1 MPKISDEI
9 IVRGNSIKN
18 RIVMPPMYTFSFK
31 GDNGSFYGKQHIE
44 HYIARAKGGTGLIII
59 QSTRV
64 HGALNSTKLW
74 SEDNTSALK
83 QIAEGCHAYGAKVM
97 IQLSCNDTDT
107 NLLSIDDIKQTQQ
120 EMKQAAVTACSLGF
134 DGVEYHCAHGFF
146 LCKFFD
152 ADYNKRDDAYGKNA
166 EGRVRILTE
175 IIPEIRKETNDKFI
189 ISARMGKFQPE
200 ENDGIEAA
208 KALEKAGLDMIHI
221 SWGMKMPEGHA
232 PDGFICS
239 YMTYNAY
246 EIKKEVSIP
255 VIAVNEIRTAEQAK
269 FIIENGYADF
279 AAVGRGMLCD
289 SEFANHIIN
298 NEPVNKC
305 FGCYKNIVNKCSWF
319 TDHTK
324 CPARN

>member
-1 MPKISDEI
+1 MPKITDEI
-9 IVRGNSIKN
+9 IVRGNRIKN

-31 GDNGSFYGKQHIE
+31 GDSGSFFGRQHIK
-44 HYIARAKGGTGLIII
+44 HYTARAQGGAGLIIL
-59 QSTRV
+59 QSARV
-64 HGALNSTKLW
+64 HGSVNSTKLW
-74 SEDNTSALK
+74 SADNTSVLK
-83 QIAEGCHAYGAKVM
+83 QIADGCHAYGAKVM
-97 IQLSCNDTDT
+97 MQLSCNDTDI

-120 EMKQAAVTACSLGF
+120 EMKQAAVVACSLGF

-152 ADYNKRDDAYGKNA
+152 ADYNKREDAYGKNA
-166 EGRVRILTE
+166 DGRVRILTE

-189 ISARMGKFQPE
+189 ISARMGKFEPA

-208 KALEKAGLDMIHI
+208 KALEKAGLDMLHI
-221 SWGMKMPEGHA
+221 SWGMKMPKGQA

-255 VIAVNEIRTAEQAK
+255 IIAVNEIRTAEQAK
-269 FIIENGYADF
+269 FIIENGYAEF
-279 AAVGRGMLCD
+279 VAIGRGMLAD
-289 SEFANHIIN
+289 AEFANHIIN

-305 FGCYKNIVNKCSWF
+305 FGCYENIVNKCSWF